1 LWAEEQRKIL
11 DLSFRKFFNVVPGD
25 STVSKLRKQN
35 SNWSKTDVYMIQNY
49 YIEFAEKTYLKRNE
63 QWLIVRLQ
71 GCIMWHF
78 LDILQFS
85 MLTNKTA
92 SYIFKKW
99 ESLEGLQA
107 H

>member
-1 LWAEEQRKIL
+1 
-11 DLSFRKFFNVVPGD
+11 
-25 STVSKLRKQN
+25 
-35 SNWSKTDVYMIQNY
+35 MIQNY

-107 H
+107 HWRRTPGFRITEEAVKLSENIPVGCNPKKKKRQ